1 MSYIDLTK
9 PIDASFELN
18 NICNLMCPQC
28 ARNIVKDGILQKNP
42 NTTGNPLGTLDSHQM
57 SLDEFKTSFD
67 NIGNVGMVKFY
78 GTVSENVA
86 STNFFEINEYIFS
99 KNARIL
105 TSTNGSLKS
114 KKWWYELGQLYKKQK
129 TIDA

>member
-1 MSYIDLTK
+1 MSYIDLNK

-28 ARNIVKDGILQKNP
+28 ARNTVKDGILQKNP
-42 NTTGNPLGTLDSHQM
+42 DTSGNPLPTLDSHQM
-57 SLDEFKTSFD
+57 SLEDFKTSFE
-67 NIGNVGMVKFY
+67 NIGNVNMVKFY

-86 STNFFEINEYIFS
+86 STNFFDINEYIFS

-105 TSTNGSLKS
+105 TSTNGYLKS
-114 KKWWYELGQLYKKQK
+114 KEWWYELGKL
-129 TIDA
+129 